1 MSPKSALKR
10 ALVTL
15 LLSLARQFDVAL
27 QRSRD
32 SPDEQVK
39 KSFKKV
45 VLKIYPDKPRGCV
58 PKTLRTSA
66 QAAQYQ
72 ARQPSAG
79 AQHTPISKGAA
90 RSSEH
95 GQRIP
100 QSPPQDR
107 LQWRRSIGQVSE
119 AVLDAACLL
128 HA

>member
-15 LLSLARQFDVAL
+15 VLSLARQFDVAL
-27 QRSRD
+27 QLSRD

-45 VLKIYPDKPRGCV
+45 VLKIHPDKPRGCV

-72 ARQPSAG
+72 ARQLTVRGCATYSD
-79 AQHTPISKGAA
+79 Q
-90 RSSEH
+90 
-95 GQRIP
+95 
-100 QSPPQDR
+100 
-107 LQWRRSIGQVSE
+107 
-119 AVLDAACLL
+119 
-128 HA
+128 